1 MGGRGRGRGRAP
13 PTGGRLMLQR
23 SAQEAGLDANNLRSL
38 QEITKPRLFPD
49 YEWHTNGT
57 TGHEEDQLPSAAPEA
72 APSATSAPSAAKRSP
87 STVYLINKSREFHH
101 RFQNSPYY
109 VRPTQEIDVVRFG
122 KRPCPVAPDINVL
135 EHIGKAADS
144 RYVPEEL
151 LETKR
156 RAQQLSMKELMSEDG
171 PKKAKT
177 LEELAENELK
187 ERRLTAALAEEGEDG
202 DISDTVEQEE
212 EEDEGDGDY
221 AIEHYDSDDESDGGG
236 GGGGDEATF

>member
-1 MGGRGRGRGRAP
+1 
-13 PTGGRLMLQR
+13 MLQR
-23 SAQEAGLDANNLRSL
+23 SAQEAGLDASNLRSL
-38 QEITKPRLFPD
+38 QDITKPKLFPD

-57 TGHEEDQLPSAAPEA
+57 MGHEEEQPTNTAPEA
-72 APSATSAPSAAKRSP
+72 QPSAPPPPAAKRSP

-122 KRPCPVAPDINVL
+122 KRPCPVEPDIRVL
-135 EHIGKAADS
+135 EHIGKTADS

-151 LETKR
+151 LERKR
-156 RAQQLSMKELMSEDG
+156 RAQQLSMKELMSEDE
-171 PKKAKT
+171 PNKFKT
-177 LEELAENELK
+177 LEELAEQELK
-187 ERRLTAALAEEGEDG
+187 ERRLAAALAEEEDG

-221 AIEHYDSDDESDGGG
+221 AIEHYGSDDESDGGG
-236 GGGGDEATF
+236 GGGDEATF